1 MAGKDSLIDVCS
13 NLRASISHDGDET
26 DAGVSSEELN
36 KVSHSPFVS
45 IVSKLFFFN
54 LLD

>member
-1 MAGKDSLIDVCS
+1 MAGKDSVIDVCS

-36 KVSHSPFVS
+36 KVSHSFARYVLLS
-45 IVSKLFFFN
+45 IVSRP
-54 LLD
+54 